1 MNEFQCIIAS
11 SDKIFYDGPCLSLV
25 VPAWDGEYAFMA
37 KHQECVAAVSIGT
50 LRVKKPDGSVVLGV
64 CGLGLVC
71 FEKNRA
77 VVLVDTIERPEDIDE
92 VQARRAKEQAEEEL
106 KEAKSQQEYN
116 ASQAAL
122 ARAIYRLSA
131 RGKYV
136 HDQKLRG

>member
-50 LRVKKPDGSVVLGV
+50 LRVKKPDGSIVLGV

-136 HDQKLRG
+136 HDQKLR

>member
-92 VQARRAKEQAEEEL
+92 VQARRANEQAEEEL

-136 HDQKLRG
+136 HDQKLR

>member
-11 SDKIFYDGPCLSLV
+11 SDKIFYDGPCLSLI

-136 HDQKLRG
+136 HDQKLR

>member
-1 MNEFQCIIAS
+1 MKEFQCIIAS
-11 SDKIFYDGPCLSLV
+11 SDKVFYDGPCLSLII
-25 VPAWDGEYAFMA
+25 PAWDGEYAFMA
-37 KHQECVAAVSIGT
+37 NHQECVAAVSLGT

-64 CGLGLVC
+64 CGLGLVG

-106 KEAKSQQEYN
+106 KEAQSQQEYN

-122 ARAIYRLSA
+122 VRAIYRLSA

-136 HDQKLRG
+136 HDQKMR

>member
-50 LRVKKPDGSVVLGV
+50 LRVKKPDGTVVLGV

-92 VQARRAKEQAEEEL
+92 VQARREKERAEEEL

-136 HDQKLRG
+136 HDQKLR

>member
-1 MNEFQCIIAS
+1 MKEFQCIIAS

-131 RGKYV
+131 RGKYA
-136 HDQKLRG
+136 HEQKMR

>member
-77 VVLVDTIERPEDIDE
+77 VVRVDTIERPEDIDE

-136 HDQKLRG
+136 HDQKLR

>member
-1 MNEFQCIIAS
+1 MKEFQRIIAS

-136 HDQKLRG
+136 HDQKMR

>member
-77 VVLVDTIERPEDIDE
+77 VVLVDTIERPEDIEE
-92 VQARRAKEQAEEEL
+92 VQARREKERAEEEL

-136 HDQKLRG
+136 HDQKLR

>member
-136 HDQKLRG
+136 RDQKLR

>member
-50 LRVKKPDGSVVLGV
+50 LRVKKPDGTVVLGV

-77 VVLVDTIERPEDIDE
+77 VVLVDTNERPEDIDE
-92 VQARRAKEQAEEEL
+92 VQARREKERAEEEL

-136 HDQKLRG
+136 HDQKLR

>member
-11 SDKIFYDGPCLSLV
+11 SDKIFYDGPCLYLV

-136 HDQKLRG
+136 HDQKLR

>member
-1 MNEFQCIIAS
+1 MKEFQCIIAS

-50 LRVKKPDGSVVLGV
+50 LRVKKPDGSVVPGV

-136 HDQKLRG
+136 HDQKLR

>member
-122 ARAIYRLSA
+122 ARAIHRLSA

-136 HDQKLRG
+136 HDQKLR

>member
-11 SDKIFYDGPCLSLV
+11 SDKIFYDGPCLSLL

-136 HDQKLRG
+136 HDQKLR

>member
-92 VQARRAKEQAEEEL
+92 VRARRAKEQAEEEL

-136 HDQKLRG
+136 HDQKLR

>member
-71 FEKNRA
+71 LEKNRA

-136 HDQKLRG
+136 HDQKLR

>member
-11 SDKIFYDGPCLSLV
+11 SDKMFYDGPCLSLV

-136 HDQKLRG
+136 HDQKLR

>member
-25 VPAWDGEYAFMA
+25 VPAWDGAYAFMA

-136 HDQKLRG
+136 HDQKLR

>member
-1 MNEFQCIIAS
+1 MKEFQCIIAS

-92 VQARRAKEQAEEEL
+92 VQARREKERAEEEL

-131 RGKYV
+131 RGKYI
-136 HDQKLRG
+136 HDQKLR

>member
-1 MNEFQCIIAS
+1 MKECQCIIAS

-136 HDQKLRG
+136 HDQKLR

>member
-25 VPAWDGEYAFMA
+25 VPAWDGEYAVMA

-136 HDQKLRG
+136 HDQKLR

>member
-1 MNEFQCIIAS
+1 MKEFQCIIAS

-37 KHQECVAAVSIGT
+37 KHQKCVAAVSIGT
-50 LRVKKPDGSVVLGV
+50 LRMKKPDGSVVLGV

-136 HDQKLRG
+136 HDQKLR

>member
-92 VQARRAKEQAEEEL
+92 GQARRAKEQAEEEL

-136 HDQKLRG
+136 HDQKLR

>member
-92 VQARRAKEQAEEEL
+92 VQARREKERAEEEL

-136 HDQKLRG
+136 HDQKMR

>member
-92 VQARRAKEQAEEEL
+92 VQTRREKERAEEEL

-136 HDQKLRG
+136 HDQKLR

>member
-1 MNEFQCIIAS
+1 MNEFQCIIAP

-50 LRVKKPDGSVVLGV
+50 LRMKKPDGSVVLGV

-131 RGKYV
+131 RGKYI
-136 HDQKLRG
+136 HDQKLR

>member
-92 VQARRAKEQAEEEL
+92 VQARRAEEQAEEEL

-136 HDQKLRG
+136 HDQKLR

>member
-131 RGKYV
+131 RGKYI
-136 HDQKLRG
+136 HDQKLR

>member
-50 LRVKKPDGSVVLGV
+50 LRMKKADGSVVLGV

-77 VVLVDTIERPEDIDE
+77 VALVDTIERPEDIDE

-136 HDQKLRG
+136 HDQKLR

>member
-37 KHQECVAAVSIGT
+37 KHQECVAAVTMGT

-136 HDQKLRG
+136 HDQKLR

>member
-1 MNEFQCIIAS
+1 MNVFQCIIAS

-50 LRVKKPDGSVVLGV
+50 LRMKKPDGSVVLGV

-136 HDQKLRG
+136 HDQKLR

>member
-136 HDQKLRG
+136 HDQKMR

>member
-1 MNEFQCIIAS
+1 MKEFQCIIAS

-50 LRVKKPDGSVVLGV
+50 LRMKKPDGSVVLGV

-131 RGKYV
+131 RGKYI
-136 HDQKLRG
+136 HDQKLR

>member
-71 FEKNRA
+71 FDKNRA

-131 RGKYV
+131 RGEYV
-136 HDQKLRG
+136 HDQKLR

>member
-77 VVLVDTIERPEDIDE
+77 VVLVYTIERPEDIDE

-136 HDQKLRG
+136 HDQKLR